1 MITIP
6 VPKPVSWH
14 QSHKQYKGF
23 SKKDSTARAVTVRF
37 LPEEFE
43 KLSQAANIL
52 SVNHANYIRQVISAV
67 SDVVIAGE
75 VDDDVDG
82 GSG

>member
-1 MITIP
+1 M
-6 VPKPVSWH
+6 
-14 QSHKQYKGF
+14 
-23 SKKDSTARAVTVRF
+23 RAVTLRF

-43 KLSQAANIL
+43 KLAKAADIL
-52 SVNHANYIRQVISAV
+52 NVNHTNYIRQVMSAV

-75 VDDDVDG
+75 IDDDG